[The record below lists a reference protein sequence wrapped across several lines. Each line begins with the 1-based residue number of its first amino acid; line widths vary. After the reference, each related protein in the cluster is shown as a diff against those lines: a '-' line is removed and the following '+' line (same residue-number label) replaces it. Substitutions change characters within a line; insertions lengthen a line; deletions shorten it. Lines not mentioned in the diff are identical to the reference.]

1 MLASHKNFLDDE
13 DTYTS
18 PPLHDQSAEIG
29 NVQNHL
35 NSTNKSLQTAKADRE
50 ALESTLA
57 SQAAQLSSLQ
67 TQLASAKASY
77 DTETALLNTLRERH
91 SAQTAEIQK
100 VMEALIRDESDLSAV
115 RVEKAE
121 IEGSFLRDKEEVRDL
136 NRRMAEV
143 TAQIAAVK
151 QDVEKVKKD
160 AKQQKGLLAIAKKQ
174 LVTKESEKIKVDK
187 ELEEAQQDLTDTIR
201 EKEEAEAEVEVEKI
215 MITPPQTIFERSKSP
230 DSVSFAAAH
239 PLPVTPD
246 MTGATSP
253 ASPKSNNP
261 FERLTM
267 SSGLSTPR
275 SQSPFL
281 PFSNASYPPPPGL
294 SSSPGLPAQDNT
306 GVAEADPFG
315 FSQAFETEPV
325 EEADIAPDTDVGTV
339 TPRPKDVPYFADGI
353 VPSPTSDHDHF
364 ATPPTS
370 VTPVNHETSANTSSL
385 NSAAAHFPAIDDF
398 DAQQSGPEEETN
410 LSTDLQELEVNETDS
425 DSDEDSHEGDVS
437 EAVNG
442 SAEFVKVVS
451 PSQEEAASSNT
462 PISFDD
468 IFGVNNDMPG
478 KFPATSTAPQ
488 PDTTAPSQN
497 GTPLV
502 DAFGVPL
509 SEPPEATPS
518 QLAEPPGSSGLHSF
532 DEALGK
538 ISNNGPAQSAS
549 AFSFDSNFEDNFDF
563 GTAMGSTS
571 TFPPPPSTGPAP
583 ANDNL
588 PSSTTVVAHAN
599 GTPDLFT
606 QPASNGTLAAPKV
619 ATAPAASPVSFDEV
633 FSSGPWNTQSTT
645 PRPEKAES
653 KVAGDI
659 SFEEAFGGV
668 DMSQALKLDNSFSSR
683 TSRAFTSASAT
694 SPPPSDGGKAFPS
707 VSPPGSP
714 PPPRVTSLRSG
725 SPQRRTTSPP
735 PPPRATSPKMQRPS
749 TSSSKE
755 AAHEKPAPAPRHSKL
770 SVCPIFILRGTF
782 HLFII
787 DAY

>member
-1 MLASHKNFLDDE
+1 MSHRNFLDDE

-35 NSTNKSLQTAKADRE
+35 NSTNKSLQTAKAERE

-67 TQLASAKASY
+67 TQLASAKAAY

-100 VMEALIRDESDLSAV
+100 VMEKLIRDESDLSAV

-143 TAQIAAVK
+143 TAQITAVK

-174 LVTKESEKIKVDK
+174 LMTKESEKIKVDK

-201 EKEEAEAEVEVEKI
+201 EKEEAEAEVEKI
-215 MITPPQTIFERSKSP
+215 TITPPQTILERSKSP

-239 PLPVTPD
+239 PLPITPD
-246 MTGATSP
+246 MTGAMSP

-267 SSGLSTPR
+267 SSGSATPR

-281 PFSNASYPPPPGL
+281 PFSNTSYPPPPGL
-294 SSSPGLPAQDNT
+294 SSPPGLPAQDNT
-306 GVAEADPFG
+306 GVAQADPFG

-325 EEADIAPDTDVGTV
+325 EQADIAPDTDVGTV

-364 ATPPTS
+364 TTPPTS

-398 DAQQSGPEEETN
+398 DAQQSEPEEETN

-442 SAEFVKVVS
+442 SAEYVKVVS

-478 KFPATSTAPQ
+478 KFPASSTIPQ
-488 PDTTAPSQN
+488 SDTTAPSQN
-497 GTPLV
+497 DTPLV
-502 DAFGVPL
+502 DVFGVPL
-509 SEPPEATPS
+509 SEPPEATPL
-518 QLAEPPGSSGLHSF
+518 QLAEPSGSSGLHSF

-583 ANDNL
+583 ANGNL
-588 PSSTTVVAHAN
+588 PSSTTVVTHSN
-599 GTPDLFT
+599 GAPDLII
-606 QPASNGTLAAPKV
+606 QPASNETFAAPKV

-633 FSSGPWNTQSTT
+633 FSSGPWNAQSTA

-653 KVAGDI
+653 KVANAGDI
-659 SFEEAFGGV
+659 NFEEAFGGV

-683 TSRAFTSASAT
+683 TSRAFTSAA
-694 SPPPSDGGKAFPS
+694 SPPPSDGVKAFPS

-714 PPPRVTSLRSG
+714 SFPRVTTLRSG

-735 PPPRATSPKMQRPS
+735 PPRAVSPKMQRPS

-755 AAHEKPAPAPRHSKL
+755 AVHEKPAPPPRHSKL
-770 SVCPIFILRGTF
+770 SVCSILILRGTF
-782 HLFII
+782 HLLSLVPH
-787 DAY
+787 